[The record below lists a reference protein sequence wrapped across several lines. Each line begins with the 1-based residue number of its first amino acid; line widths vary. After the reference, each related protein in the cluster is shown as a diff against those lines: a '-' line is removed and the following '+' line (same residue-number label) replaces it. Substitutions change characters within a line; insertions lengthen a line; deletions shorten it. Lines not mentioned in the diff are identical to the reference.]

1 LFIVMNNLAM
11 LNRKLDTFW
20 SHVHALTT
28 LADAG
33 SFTAAA
39 QRMGV
44 SKAAMSQRIAEL
56 ERAAGVLLV
65 QRTTR
70 SVRLTEA
77 GQQLVDQTRTAF
89 EQIERGFTQVRDLA
103 HVPRGLVRVT
113 APMALGRQTI
123 VPLLPAFLREHP
135 QVRIELEL
143 TDRLVSLAQEGFDLA
158 IRHAAS
164 VPDTHVARVLCS
176 THAWLVATRGYL
188 RRRGLP
194 TTPQALATHDC
205 LPYLRGSPMPTWTF
219 ESRRDRQQRVS
230 VALQGVF
237 AANNSE
243 ALREAALGGAGIALL
258 PDFSAWRDVAG
269 GKLVVVLPQWRSV
282 DAFAG
287 TVYALRPYSPQVPRA
302 VKALV
307 DHLHDGLKGGFGV
320 G

>member
-1 LFIVMNNLAM
+1 MNNRAM
-11 LNRKLDTFW
+11 KNRKLDTFW

-28 LADAG
+28 LASTD

-65 QRTTR
+65 KRTTR

-77 GQQLVDQTRTAF
+77 GQQLVDQTRAAF
-89 EQIERGFTQVRDLA
+89 EQIERGFTQVQDLA
-103 HVPRGLVRVT
+103 QAPRGLVRVT
-113 APMALGRQTI
+113 APMALGRQA
-123 VPLLPAFLREHP
+123 VAPLLPAFLRDHP

-143 TDRLVSLAQEGFDLA
+143 TDRLASLAQEGFDLA

-164 VPDTHVARVLCS
+164 VPDTHVARVLCP
-176 THAWLVATRGYL
+176 TQAWLVATRGYL
-188 RRRGLP
+188 RRRGQP
-194 TTPQALATHDC
+194 TTPQALAAHDC
-205 LPYLRGSPMPTWTF
+205 LPYLRGNPTPTWTF
-219 ESRRDRQQRVS
+219 ESRRDRSQRVS
-230 VALQGVF
+230 VAVQGGF

-243 ALREAALGGAGIALL
+243 ALREAALAGTGIALL
-258 PDFSAWRDVAG
+258 PDFSAWRDVAA

-287 TVYALRPYSPQVPRA
+287 AVYALRPYSPQVPRA

-307 DHLHDGLKGGFGV
+307 DHLHDGLKDGFSAS
-320 G
+320 